1 MLSLFLNKVRMSGLG
16 FQTSLILGTVCSFML
31 RLVSLLN
38 ERIPNSLLSKFIV
51 DTCTSG
57 CLTKSKPSP
66 PRGVKR

>member
-1 MLSLFLNKVRMSGLG
+1 MSGLG
-16 FQTSLILGTVCSFML
+16 FQTSLITGTVCSFML

-38 ERIPNSLLSKFIV
+38 ERIPLLLKFIV
-51 DTCTSG
+51 DTCNGG